1 MANSR
6 YDVEIR
12 GDNKGLST
20 AVKDSMDELNKLDS
34 AAQGLFSNFTGPL
47 NGLSDGL
54 STIQSMSPALRAL
67 GAAGLVAG
75 AGFAAI
81 NKAAETVNVL
91 NQVNT
96 TTGVSIEMLQQL
108 QSTFKATGMD
118 VEKFGDLNKDAMD
131 KLGDSLRAGGGGIAD
146 DLEEWGLKL
155 EDYAKYAG
163 DAEGGIKA
171 LIDTFYQLRAAGKS
185 SAEITNAME
194 SMASDGSHLISTLQN
209 FSNTQDALNAIQGQT
224 VSITQDVADE
234 FKEYERNMNSL
245 KKATNEFTVEAA
257 SPLVREF
264 NNLYEW
270 MDGIDW
276 SETSFAKWLRE
287 NNKKGITP
295 SGMSSGQ
302 VQNIG
307 KSVEA
312 IEIEKRQAFIAE
324 NAKLLKKQVNQLVRL
339 AEQETM
345 ANKARQKVLEEK
357 AKKEKDAADKAERER
372 KSAADK
378 AERERKAAMAKAK
391 ADYDKMMAD
400 RAQAVE
406 SLKQLD
412 VAVIAQEG
420 RSYASQINQ
429 TQQALTKLQELR
441 DKGIISQEQFLERR
455 NSLLINSSK
464 EFSDSLKANPAD
476 IGIITQS
483 MNQMFDIQKQELD
496 IKRQQNLISEQQYN
510 EQLENLQIAHQ
521 EKMKAIKEIDANQV
535 NMQNLNSIGFATDE
549 ERMALEQEA
558 LNQQFER
565 FREQNQK
572 MYESGLLSHELFLEQ
587 KRRLDKAYSV
597 QSENIAMMEI
607 QTKMGMYNGFAQ
619 GMAGVISGI
628 SGENSK
634 AAQAAFAVA
643 KGTAIAN
650 GMLNAYQSATKAMAT
665 YPGPLGYA
673 LAASSYAQVLGQ
685 VMSMKSVNMTG
696 MAHDGI
702 SEIPREGTWLLD
714 GGERVVDQRTN
725 GDLKDFLNNQSESKT
740 QPIDARVIVQGN
752 VTDQRWFAEQLKKQ
766 EKIITSIVQ
775 SGNRRKM

>member
-270 MDGIDW
+270 MDG
-276 SETSFAKWLRE
+276 
-287 NNKKGITP
+287 
-295 SGMSSGQ
+295 
-302 VQNIG
+302 
-307 KSVEA
+307 
-312 IEIEKRQAFIAE
+312 
-324 NAKLLKKQVNQLVRL
+324 
-339 AEQETM
+339 
-345 ANKARQKVLEEK
+345 
-357 AKKEKDAADKAERER
+357 
-372 KSAADK
+372 
-378 AERERKAAMAKAK
+378 
-391 ADYDKMMAD
+391 Y
-400 RAQAVE
+400 
-406 SLKQLD
+406 
-412 VAVIAQEG
+412 
-420 RSYASQINQ
+420 
-429 TQQALTKLQELR
+429 
-441 DKGIISQEQFLERR
+441 
-455 NSLLINSSK
+455 
-464 EFSDSLKANPAD
+464 
-476 IGIITQS
+476 
-483 MNQMFDIQKQELD
+483 
-496 IKRQQNLISEQQYN
+496 
-510 EQLENLQIAHQ
+510 
-521 EKMKAIKEIDANQV
+521 
-535 NMQNLNSIGFATDE
+535 
-549 ERMALEQEA
+549 
-558 LNQQFER
+558 
-565 FREQNQK
+565 
-572 MYESGLLSHELFLEQ
+572 
-587 KRRLDKAYSV
+587 
-597 QSENIAMMEI
+597 
-607 QTKMGMYNGFAQ
+607 
-619 GMAGVISGI
+619 
-628 SGENSK
+628 
-634 AAQAAFAVA
+634 
-643 KGTAIAN
+643 
-650 GMLNAYQSATKAMAT
+650 
-665 YPGPLGYA
+665 
-673 LAASSYAQVLGQ
+673 
-685 VMSMKSVNMTG
+685 
-696 MAHDGI
+696 
-702 SEIPREGTWLLD
+702 
-714 GGERVVDQRTN
+714 
-725 GDLKDFLNNQSESKT
+725 
-740 QPIDARVIVQGN
+740 
-752 VTDQRWFAEQLKKQ
+752 
-766 EKIITSIVQ
+766 
-775 SGNRRKM
+775 